1 LNDQGIEEAKAAGRR
16 LKDAGYTFDLGYTSM
31 LKRSIV
37 TFNYIVDEMDLDW
50 IPVHKNWRLNER
62 HYGNL

>member
-1 LNDQGIEEAKAAGRR
+1 
-16 LKDAGYTFDLGYTSM
+16 M

>member
-1 LNDQGIEEAKAAGRR
+1 MNDQGIEEAKAAGRR

-50 IPVHKNWRLNER
+50 IPVNKNWRLNER